1 MRHQTCMRLIATTK
15 DLLTQLQACL
25 NLKLLLFL
33 SKYYIFE
40 AVVNLIDFGI
50 LFLINKINSYIYKRA
65 IKMNN
70 QFLFLML
77 ESSLIAS
84 LRVESSIKLFHL
96 NVLFL
101 YLVKR
106 QKIGCFLILLMEIEI
121 NIWLK
126 MGEITNNNLSAFPKL
141 AITFS
146 FSYPLSKLLK

>member
-1 MRHQTCMRLIATTK
+1 MRLIATTK

-106 QKIGCFLILLMEIEI
+106 QKIGCFLILLMDIEI

-146 FSYPLSKLLK
+146 FLYPLSKLLK

>member
-1 MRHQTCMRLIATTK
+1 MRLIATTK

-106 QKIGCFLILLMEIEI
+106 QKIGCFLILLMDIEI

-126 MGEITNNNLSAFPKL
+126 MGEITSNNLSAFPKL

-146 FSYPLSKLLK
+146 FLYPLSKLLK

>member
-1 MRHQTCMRLIATTK
+1 MRLIATTK

>member
-1 MRHQTCMRLIATTK
+1 MRLIATTE